1 MLAKWKINW
10 IENLIW
16 RYISLQKIFM
26 NHSQKASDFCLL
38 LQYRIQM
45 MQCRR
50 QVRTTPYDK
59 CTGDI
64 RVTSNLSQKL
74 ALMAVITKLP
84 SALLSLFQAHVLMK
98 FPLSF
103 PVSVVNCQFTPL
115 DWNFLRTGVG
125 YGESRILGEKKINQ
139 VVLQPP
145 PRPHPVSV
153 LFYRLNKCQIV

>member
-10 IENLIW
+10 IEILIW

-45 MQCRR
+45 IQCRR
-50 QVRTTPYDK
+50 QVRTIPGWQLYRRHK
-59 CTGDI
+59 SNQSKSKPETG
-64 RVTSNLSQKL
+64 T
-74 ALMAVITKLP
+74 LMAVITKLP
-84 SALLSLFQAHVLMK
+84 SALVNLVQAHVLMK

-115 DWNFLRTGVG
+115 YWNFLRTGVG
-125 YGESRILGEKKINQ
+125 YGERRIIGEKKNNQ

-145 PRPHPVSV
+145 PLTTSSICFI
-153 LFYRLNKCQIV
+153 LQT